1 MRLSF
6 YTVSA
11 LMAMMAVNA
20 IELDQAQANAVKFD
34 GDPKDVA
41 KLQNKMAGMMP

>member
-20 IELDQAQANAVKFD
+20 IELDQAVKFD
-34 GDPKDVA
+34 GDPKDIA
-41 KLQNKMAGMMP
+41 KL

>member
-1 MRLSF
+1 
-6 YTVSA
+6 
-11 LMAMMAVNA
+11 MAMMAVNA
-20 IELDQAQANAVKFD
+20 IELDQAQQNNVKFD